1 MKYFELKPGSFLTE
15 RTSTL
20 LEFVSKIEGQQSG
33 IELNNKQANFV
44 ALMRESENYLIEDL
58 IFRTRRSFLCIG

>member
-20 LEFVSKIEGQQSG
+20 LEFVSKIEGQKSCV
-33 IELNNKQANFV
+33 ELENKQAYFV
-44 ALMRESENYLIEDL
+44 AHVRESENNLIED
-58 IFRTRRSFLCIG
+58 